1 MGYSNNWTLS
11 TVLGVDPDLKL
22 SPVHFSKSAD
32 NSDGE
37 SDIGSPLK
45 MLDKGKGKGKAI
57 SSDSESEDNRPTSK
71 IDKGKGKAISSDS
84 ESDNGEKSVRD
95 ENDLNH
101 LKLPSLKKYTL
112 KKLWLNLVSH
122 LQLNN
127 RLVNLLSKRLV
138 IIRED
143 LIFI

>member
-1 MGYSNNWTLS
+1 
-11 TVLGVDPDLKL
+11 
-22 SPVHFSKSAD
+22 
-32 NSDGE
+32 
-37 SDIGSPLK
+37 

-101 LKLPSLKKYTL
+101 LKLPSLKKYTAL
-112 KKLWLNLVSH
+112 QKKLWLNLVSH

>member
-1 MGYSNNWTLS
+1 
-11 TVLGVDPDLKL
+11 
-22 SPVHFSKSAD
+22 
-32 NSDGE
+32 
-37 SDIGSPLK
+37 